1 VVVLLGCAL
10 TLLVGG
16 TVPASDLAVG
26 GEPVLLAQARV
37 PVLAQTPAQ
46 PARQQ
51 PRLISLDFKDAD
63 INNILRILA
72 EFSGLNI
79 VTSDDVK
86 GKVTVKLQNV
96 PWQQALDSVVRAAKL
111 GYVQEGNIIRVDR
124 LENLT
129 KEAEAQFKAEQR
141 EVEIQQR
148 RKEAELR
155 VAAQE
160 GEKKLADQRRDFQ
173 LAPLVEEMIPLKYGH
188 VGIRRV
194 QTLNFLTDTVIT
206 EERRG
211 IEDAITL
218 GQKQGEGK
226 PAGLLSERGTL
237 TIDPRTNS
245 LIVRDVAPYVQKI
258 KEFVSRLDRP
268 TPAVQ
273 IEARVVEMT
282 KDDARRLGIVWG
294 GAFTPKT
301 GQGSPIVDV
310 RGGAPRPGAQAA
322 AGGDP
327 PPAVPPSTAGN
338 FPLPPVFSPFTAGN
352 LFGLTFG
359 WLASNL
365 ALDITLQALEGDN
378 RARVLSTPSLMTL
391 ENEPATIAS
400 GQKEPIISVIVVGGA
415 PQASVAYADIT
426 TRLQVVPRVAGED
439 GRLSLTI
446 AVKRDTLLDRVS
458 AAGLTAPVIGTR
470 QTITQVRI
478 PDGGTIVISGL
489 REDSGAKKQE
499 GLPWIKNIPVLG
511 WLFKNEA
518 TDARRFELM
527 IFLTAKILEN
537 PGETAMAAPEM
548 PGAPG
553 GPPVPGRTGQAPVPA
568 IPSSSALPLPGP
580 GAPAPAL
587 PGPGAAAP
595 AVPLP
600 AVSSAAPVPDVR
612 PAATEVRAVPVQ
624 TDAGSR

>member
-1 VVVLLGCAL
+1 L

-16 TVPASDLAVG
+16 TAPAADLAG
-26 GEPVLLAQARV
+26 DKPVLLAQARV
-37 PVLAQTPAQ
+37 PILAQTQAQ
-46 PARQQ
+46 PRQQ

-111 GYVQEGNIIRVDR
+111 GYVQEGNIIRVDK

-160 GEKKLADQRRDFQ
+160 GEKRLADQRREFQ
-173 LAPLVEEMIPLKYGH
+173 LAPLVEEIIPLKYGH

-194 QTLNFLTDTVIT
+194 NVLNFLTDQVLT

-211 IEDAITL
+211 VEDAITA
-218 GQKQGEGK
+218 GAKQGEGK
-226 PAGLLSERGTL
+226 PAGLLSERGSL

-245 LIVRDVAPYVQKI
+245 LIVRDVAPNVQKI
-258 KEFVSRLDRP
+258 KEFVTRLDRP

-273 IEARVVEMT
+273 IEARIVEMS

-294 GAFTPKT
+294 GAFTPRA
-301 GQGSPIVDV
+301 GQNSPIVDV
-310 RGGAPRPGAQAA
+310 RGGAPRPGPQAA
-322 AGGDP
+322 RGGDDP
-327 PPAVPPSTAGN
+327 PPVPPGTASN
-338 FPLPPVFSPFTAGN
+338 FPLPPVLSPFTAGN

-359 WLASNL
+359 WLASNF
-365 ALDITLQALEGDN
+365 ALDLTLQALEGDN
-378 RARVLSTPSLMTL
+378 RARILSTPSLMTL

-400 GQKEPIISVIVVGGA
+400 GQKIPIISLTVVGGA
-415 PQASVAYADIT
+415 NQASVSYSDVT

-446 AVKRDTLLDRVS
+446 AVKRDTLLNTITAV
-458 AAGLTAPVIGTR
+458 GLQAPVIGTR

-489 REDSGAKKQE
+489 REDSGTKKQE
-499 GLPWIKNIPVLG
+499 GLPWVKNIPVLG

-518 TDARRFELM
+518 TDASRFELM
-527 IFLTAKILEN
+527 IFLTAKVVEN
-537 PGETAMAAPEM
+537 PGETAMAPEM

-553 GPPVPGRTGQAPVPA
+553 APPVPGRTGQAPAPA
-568 IPSSSALPLPGP
+568 TSALPVPGP
-580 GAPAPAL
+580 GAP
-587 PGPGAAAP
+587 AP

-600 AVSSAAPVPDVR
+600 AVSSATPVPEVR
-612 PAATEVRAVPVQ
+612 PAAAEVRAAPVQ
-624 TDAGSR
+624 TEMGSR

>member
-1 VVVLLGCAL
+1 
-10 TLLVGG
+10 
-16 TVPASDLAVG
+16 
-26 GEPVLLAQARV
+26 
-37 PVLAQTPAQ
+37 
-46 PARQQ
+46 
-51 PRLISLDFKDAD
+51 
-63 INNILRILA
+63 
-72 EFSGLNI
+72 
-79 VTSDDVK
+79 
-86 GKVTVKLQNV
+86 VTVKLQNV

-188 VGIRRV
+188 VGVRRV
-194 QTLNFLTDTVIT
+194 QTLNFLTDTVVT

-218 GQKQGEGK
+218 GQRQGEGK

-237 TIDPRTNS
+237 TIDQRTNS
-245 LIVRDVAPYVQKI
+245 LIIRDVAPFVQKI
-258 KEFVSRLDRP
+258 KEFVARLDRP

-273 IEARVVEMT
+273 IEARIVEMT

-294 GAFTPKT
+294 GAFTPRA
-301 GQGSPIVDV
+301 GQGSPVVDV
-310 RGGAPRPGAQAA
+310 RGGAPKPGAQAS

-327 PPAVPPSTAGN
+327 PAAVPPSTAAN
-338 FPLPPVFSPFTAGN
+338 FPAPPVLSPFTAGN
-352 LFGLTFG
+352 LFGLTLG
-359 WLASNL
+359 WLASNM

-378 RARVLSTPSLMTL
+378 RARILSTPSLMTL

-400 GQKEPIISVIVVGGA
+400 GQKIPIISLIVVGGA
-415 PQASVAYADIT
+415 PQASVAYSDIT
-426 TRLQVVPRVAGED
+426 TRLQVVPRVAADD

-446 AVKRDTLLDRVS
+446 AVKRDTLLNTIN

-489 REDSGAKKQE
+489 REDSGTKRQE
-499 GLPWIKNIPVLG
+499 GLPWVKNIPVLG
-511 WLFKNEA
+511 WLFKNEQ
-518 TDARRFELM
+518 TDASRFELM
-527 IFLTAKILEN
+527 IFLTAKVVEN

-553 GPPVPGRTGQAPVPA
+553 GSPVPGRTGQAPVPA
-568 IPSSSALPLPGP
+568 IPASQALPV
-580 GAPAPAL
+580 

-595 AVPLP
+595 ALPVPGPGAATAAVPLP
-600 AVSSAAPVPDVR
+600 AVSSAAPVPDAR
-612 PAATEVRAVPVQ
+612 PAATEVRAAPVQ

>member
-1 VVVLLGCAL
+1 L

-16 TVPASDLAVG
+16 TAPAADLAG
-26 GEPVLLAQARV
+26 GQPIMLAQARV
-37 PVLAQTPAQ
+37 PVLAQTQAQ
-46 PARQQ
+46 APRQQ

-111 GYVQEGNIIRVDR
+111 GYVQEGNIIRVDK

-160 GEKKLADQRRDFQ
+160 GEKKLADQRREFQ
-173 LAPLVEEMIPLKYGH
+173 LAPLVEEIIPLKFGH
-188 VGIRRV
+188 VGVRRV
-194 QTLNFLTDTVIT
+194 QTLNFLTDTVVT
-206 EERRG
+206 EERKG
-211 IEDAITL
+211 VEDAITA
-218 GQKQGEGK
+218 GAKQGEGK
-226 PAGLLSERGTL
+226 PAGLLSERGSL
-237 TIDPRTNS
+237 TIDQRTNS
-245 LIVRDVAPYVQKI
+245 LIVRDIGPNVQRI
-258 KEFVSRLDRP
+258 KEFLTRLDRP

-273 IEARVVEMT
+273 IEARIVEMS

-294 GAFTPKT
+294 GAFTPRA
-301 GQGSPIVDV
+301 GQNSPVVGIGGSAGRAGPNAA
-310 RGGAPRPGAQAA
+310 RGGD
-322 AGGDP
+322 DP
-327 PPAVPPSTAGN
+327 PPVPPLTAAN
-338 FPLPPVFSPFTAGN
+338 FPSPPVLSPFTAGN

-359 WLASNL
+359 WLASNF
-365 ALDITLQALEGDN
+365 ALDLSLQALEGDN
-378 RARVLSTPSLMTL
+378 RARILSTPSLMTL
-391 ENEPATIAS
+391 DNEPATIAS
-400 GQKEPIISVIVVGGA
+400 GQKIPIISLTVVGGA
-415 PQASVAYADIT
+415 SQASVSYSDIT
-426 TRLQVVPRVAGED
+426 TRLQVVPRVASED

-446 AVKRDTLLDRVS
+446 AVKRDTLLSTITAV
-458 AAGLTAPVIGTR
+458 GLTAPVIGTR

-489 REDSGAKKQE
+489 REDSGTRKQE

-518 TDARRFELM
+518 TDATRFELM
-527 IFLTAKILEN
+527 IFLTAKVVEN
-537 PGETAMAAPEM
+537 PGEMAMMSPEM

-553 GPPVPGRTGQAPVPA
+553 APPVPGRTGMAPMPLTPA
-568 IPSSSALPLPGP
+568 PAVPGP
-580 GAPAPAL
+580 GAP
-587 PGPGAAAP
+587 GP

-600 AVSSAAPVPDVR
+600 AVSSAAPAPEVR
-612 PAATEVRAVPVQ
+612 PAAAEVRAAPVQ
-624 TDAGSR
+624 TEMGNR

>member
-1 VVVLLGCAL
+1 L

-16 TVPASDLAVG
+16 TAPAADLTG
-26 GEPVLLAQARV
+26 GQPIMMAQARV
-37 PVLAQTPAQ
+37 PILAQTQAQ
-46 PARQQ
+46 APRQQ

-111 GYVQEGNIIRVDR
+111 GYVQEGNIIRVDK

-160 GEKKLADQRRDFQ
+160 GEKKLADQRREFQ
-173 LAPLVEEMIPLKYGH
+173 LAPLVEEIIPLKFGH
-188 VGIRRV
+188 VGVRRV
-194 QTLNFLTDTVIT
+194 QTLNFLTDTVVT
-206 EERRG
+206 EERKG
-211 IEDAITL
+211 VEDAITA
-218 GQKQGEGK
+218 GAKQGEGK
-226 PAGLLSERGTL
+226 PAGLLSERGSL
-237 TIDPRTNS
+237 TIDQRTNS
-245 LIVRDVAPYVQKI
+245 LIVRDIGPNVQRI
-258 KEFVSRLDRP
+258 KEFLTRLDRP

-273 IEARVVEMT
+273 IEARIVEMS

-294 GAFTPKT
+294 GAFTPRA
-301 GQGSPIVDV
+301 GQNSPIVGIGGSAGRAGPNTA
-310 RGGAPRPGAQAA
+310 RGGD
-322 AGGDP
+322 DP
-327 PPAVPPSTAGN
+327 PPVPPLTAGN
-338 FPLPPVFSPFTAGN
+338 FPAPPVLSPFTAGN

-359 WLASNL
+359 WLASNF
-365 ALDITLQALEGDN
+365 ALDLSLQALEGDN
-378 RARVLSTPSLMTL
+378 RARILSTPSLMTL
-391 ENEPATIAS
+391 DNEPATIAS
-400 GQKEPIISVIVVGGA
+400 GQKIPIISLTVVGGA
-415 PQASVAYADIT
+415 NQASVSYSDIT
-426 TRLQVVPRVAGED
+426 TRLQVVPRVASED

-446 AVKRDTLLDRVS
+446 AVKRDTLLS
-458 AAGLTAPVIGTR
+458 TITAAGLTAPVIGTR

-489 REDSGAKKQE
+489 REDSGGRKQE
-499 GLPWIKNIPVLG
+499 GLPWLKNIPVLG

-518 TDARRFELM
+518 TDATRFELM
-527 IFLTAKILEN
+527 IFLTAKVVEN
-537 PGETAMAAPEM
+537 PGETAMAAPDM

-553 GPPVPGRTGQAPVPA
+553 APPVPGRTGQAPMPLTPA
-568 IPSSSALPLPGP
+568 MAVPGP
-580 GAPAPAL
+580 GV
-587 PGPGAAAP
+587 PGPVGPSSAVPGP

-600 AVSSAAPVPDVR
+600 TVSSAAPVPEVR
-612 PAATEVRAVPVQ
+612 PVAAEVRASPVQ
-624 TDAGSR
+624 TESGNR